1 MSAVLLFRHKWNRL
15 VCDMY
20 GGTTL
25 TNRTPGQKHDLDG
38 LAINNAHRDFAR
50 VYIGQTVADALAEV
64 QRSKLESRI
73 VYFYVVD
80 EDGRLQG
87 VVPTRRL
94 LLSPPSTPVSKIMVR
109 RAIALSSRATL
120 LDACEM
126 FIFHR
131 LMALPITDDEGK
143 ILGVIDVDQYTEEIR
158 QLDEREQSDE
168 IFQLIGVRLAQVRQA
183 PLPILFR
190 SRFPWL
196 LCNITGGVTCAF
208 IAGFFEKVLDQVIV
222 IALFIP
228 VVLALAESV
237 SIQSLT
243 LAIQLQHRR
252 PAPWA
257 VMLRALRSEMPL
269 GLMLGAACGGLVAGI
284 AWLWQGDGVIAACIL
299 ASISLSVMLAAVFG
313 LLVPSL
319 LHKLQRDPQVA
330 SGPLTLALTDIVTMV
345 VYLGLGTWLLL

>member
-1 MSAVLLFRHKWNRL
+1 M
-15 VCDMY
+15 
-20 GGTTL
+20 
-25 TNRTPGQKHDLDG
+25 TNRTPDQKHDRLND
-38 LAINNAHRDFAR
+38 LAINNAHRDVAR
-50 VYIGQTVADALAEV
+50 VYIGQTVAEALAEL

-80 EDGRLQG
+80 EEGRLQG

-94 LLSPPSTPVSKIMVR
+94 LLSSPSTPVSEIMVR
-109 RAIALSSRATL
+109 QVVALSNQATL

-126 FIFHR
+126 FILHR
-131 LMALPITDDEGK
+131 LMALPITDEEGK
-143 ILGVIDVDQYTEEIR
+143 ILGVIDVDQYTDEIR

-183 PLPILFR
+183 PLLILFR

-208 IAGFFEKVLDQVIV
+208 IAGFFEKVLDHVIV
-222 IALFIP
+222 LALFIP

-237 SIQSLT
+237 SIQSVT

-252 PAPWA
+252 PATWD
-257 VMLRALRSEMPL
+257 VVLRAVRTEVPL

-284 AWLWQGDGVIAACIL
+284 AWLWQGNGVVAACIL
-299 ASISLSVMLAAVFG
+299 ASISLSVMLAAVIG
-313 LLVPSL
+313 LLAPSL
-319 LHKLQRDPQVA
+319 LHTMQRDPKVA
-330 SGPLTLALTDIVTMV
+330 SGPLALALTDIVTMV
-345 VYLGLGTWLLL
+345 FYLGLGTWLLL